1 MLKKI
6 KFVIIL
12 IIILLVLVGI
22 FYWRGINSAV
32 SKTGE
37 DVLFLVSPG
46 ESVSQIGKN
55 LAEAGLIKSE
65 FYFKA
70 YVRWNGLQA
79 RFQAGEYVLNPSLSI
94 KKIVKI
100 LTGGQ
105 AQSKERTI
113 KIIEG
118 WTIREISQY
127 FEREGM
133 FQSEELLELI
143 GFPQVDYRNNKEM
156 PTPENYAADFDFL
169 KDKPAYYS
177 LEGYLFPDTYRIF
190 KDATLDEIVLKMLNN
205 FDKKL
210 TPEMRAEIA
219 RQDKTIYEI
228 ITMASLLEKEVR
240 TEEDMKIV
248 SGIFWD
254 RIKNNQPLESCA
266 TLAYVLGIN
275 KPQYTAEDTKV
286 DSLYNTYQN
295 RGLPPGP
302 ISNPGLV
309 AIRAATYPEY
319 TDYNY
324 FLSRPDTGE
333 TDFSETYEEH
343 IKKKA
348 KYFK

>member
-1 MLKKI
+1 MLKNV
-6 KFVIIL
+6 KFIIIL
-12 IIILLVLVGI
+12 IIILLVLASV
-22 FYWRGINSAV
+22 FYWRGIYSAV

-37 DVLFLVSPG
+37 DILFLVSPG
-46 ESVSQIGKN
+46 ESVGQIGGN
-55 LAEAGLIKSE
+55 LAKANLIKSE

-70 YVRWNGLQA
+70 YIRNNDLEA
-79 RFQAGEYVLNPSLSI
+79 KLQAGEYVLNSSLSI

-118 WTIREISQY
+118 WNIREISQY
-127 FEREGM
+127 FERQGM

-143 GFPQVDYRNNKEM
+143 GFPQVDYRANKEM
-156 PTPENYAADFDFL
+156 PAPKNYAASFDFL
-169 KDKPAYYS
+169 KDKPTYYS

-190 KDATLDEIVLKMLNN
+190 KDATLDDIVLKMLNN

-210 TPEMRAEIA
+210 TPEIREDIKK
-219 RQDKTIYEI
+219 QGKTIYET
-228 ITMASLLEKEVR
+228 ITMASLLEKEVK

-254 RIKNNQPLESCA
+254 RIKNKQALESCA
-266 TLAYVLGIN
+266 TLAYVLGVN
-275 KPQYTAEDTKV
+275 KPQYTTEDTKI
-286 DSLYNTYQN
+286 DSFYNTYQN

-302 ISNPGLV
+302 ISNPGLK
-309 AIRAATYPEY
+309 AIKAAIYPEY
-319 TDYNY
+319 TEYNY

-333 TDFSETYEEH
+333 TVFSKTYEEH
-343 IKKKA
+343 NRNKA
-348 KYFK
+348 KYLK

>member
-1 MLKKI
+1 MLAKI
-6 KFVIIL
+6 KSIIIL
-12 IIILLVLVGI
+12 IIILLVLGGV
-22 FYWRGINSAV
+22 FYYDGVNSSV
-32 SKTGE
+32 NKTGE
-37 DVLFLVSPG
+37 NVQFLVSPG

-70 YVRWNGLQA
+70 YVWDNDSEAKL
-79 RFQAGEYVLNPSLSI
+79 QAGEYVLNPSFSI

-100 LTGGQ
+100 LTAGEPL
-105 AQSKERTI
+105 SKERTI

-118 WTIREISQY
+118 WNIREISQY

-143 GFPQVDYRNNKEM
+143 GFPQVDYRTNKEM
-156 PTPENYAADFDFL
+156 PAPKNYASRFDFL
-169 KDKPAYYS
+169 ADKPTYYS

-190 KDATLDEIVLKMLNN
+190 KDAILDDIVLKMLDN

-210 TPEMRAEIA
+210 TPEMRTDIKK
-219 RQDKTIYEI
+219 QGKTIYEI
-228 ITMASLLEKEVR
+228 VTMASLLEKEVR

-254 RIKNNQPLESCA
+254 RIKNKQPLESCA

-275 KPQYTAEDTKV
+275 KPQYTTEDTKI
-286 DSLYNTYQN
+286 DSPYNTYQN
-295 RGLPPGP
+295 RGLPPSP
-302 ISNPGLV
+302 ICNPGLK
-309 AIRAATYPEY
+309 AIKAAIYPTY

-324 FLSRPDTGE
+324 FLSKPDTGE
-333 TDFSETYEEH
+333 TDFSKTYEEH

-348 KYFK
+348 EYLK

>member
-1 MLKKI
+1 MIKKI
-6 KFVIIL
+6 
-12 IIILLVLVGI
+12 IIIIALVMLGAG
-22 FYWRGINSAV
+22 FLYWRGINSAV

-46 ESVSQIGKN
+46 ESVSQIGEN
-55 LAEAGLIKSE
+55 LVKANLIKSE

-70 YVRWNGLQA
+70 YVRWNELEA
-79 RFQAGEYVLNPSLSI
+79 KLQAGEYVLNPSFSI

-100 LTGGQ
+100 LTGGEFL
-105 AQSKERTI
+105 SKERTI

-118 WTIREISQY
+118 WNILEISQY

-143 GFPQVDYRNNKEM
+143 GFPQVDYRTNKKM
-156 PTPENYAADFDFL
+156 PAPKNYAPNFDFL
-169 KDKPAYYS
+169 ADKPVYYS

-190 KDATLDEIVLKMLNN
+190 KDATLDEIVLKMLDN

-210 TPEMRAEIA
+210 TAEMRAEIA

-309 AIRAATYPEY
+309 AIRAAIYLED